1 MGEGWYCTPVW
12 RGEEGEDGGEVD
24 VAKEEIEREEAK
36 SYQVLAMVTIKTRYI
51 LGRKLYLKWS
61 PTSDEFENIIKVLY
75 EFTLLGFHDCCLSF
89 TYGVSAKDASLHNVA
104 CGRNKLALWKK
115 LPLVSNKDWLH
126 LTVSKSCGRRL
137 SLKQIKYILMLRR

>member
-24 VAKEEIEREEAK
+24 VAKEEIEREESK
-36 SYQVLAMVTIKTRYI
+36 SYQVLE
-51 LGRKLYLKWS
+51 WS

-75 EFTLLGFHDCCLSF
+75 EFTLLGFHDYCLSF

-115 LPLVSNKDWLH
+115 LAL
-126 LTVSKSCGRRL
+126 
-137 SLKQIKYILMLRR
+137 

>member
-61 PTSDEFENIIKVLY
+61 PTTDEFENIIKVLY
-75 EFTLLGFHDCCLSF
+75 EFTLLVFHDCCLSF
-89 TYGVSAKDASLHNVA
+89 TYDVSAKDATLHNVA
-104 CGRNKLALWKK
+104 FRKSLHSFQTKTGCISLFPRVAADAYLLNK
-115 LPLVSNKDWLH
+115 SN
-126 LTVSKSCGRRL
+126 
-137 SLKQIKYILMLRR
+137 IF